1 MTSLF
6 FNVILS
12 IILIKLKENYMSL
25 ITKLSEKLKKIS
37 TKGVIGLV
45 LASAITLAGCDF
57 GTNVDNNNNQGIGD
71 SQGEIE
77 LPNEKPNESE
87 NEHTFSQLTLDML
100 NDEYY
105 KNLIEEKKANPNST
119 LYKFQPIPY
128 GFLEDEDL
136 NIELIKSNSDYCQ
149 TYIYTTDEDSNN
161 LYLSLDYEN
170 NNTYPSYHDF
180 YTIGYN
186 LTEIEM
192 NDFKYLVENNY
203 FESSLFIQYLSY
215 QKEPEI
221 LSKATMNALS
231 YTRTKRNVSNYTAPY
246 FNSPFF
252 NLIGFST
259 IDNTLTYAV
268 TDTSSDKS
276 VQTTEMRY
284 MKLSPTN
291 GEQIELY
298 DDYMYYGPYE
308 VDFATEEDK
317 NYFET
322 YSETITKYTPNT
334 SIEAN
339 YLLDELNN
347 ENTNN

>member
-1 MTSLF
+1 
-6 FNVILS
+6 
-12 IILIKLKENYMSL
+12 MSL
-25 ITKLSEKLKKIS
+25 IKKLSEKLKRLS
-37 TKGVIGLV
+37 TKGAMSEKLKKILTKGAIGLV

-57 GTNVDNNNNQGIGD
+57 GANVDNNNNQGI
-71 SQGEIE
+71 IE

-105 KNLIEEKKANPNST
+105 KSLIEERKNFPNVNDVDFAS
-119 LYKFQPIPY
+119 IPY
-128 GFLEDEDL
+128 GFLEGEGID
-136 NIELIKSNSDYCQ
+136 IESIKSNLNVCQ
-149 TYIYTTDEDSNN
+149 TYIYSTDD
-161 LYLSLDYEN
+161 EN
-170 NNTYPSYHDF
+170 NSLYISLAYKKNNTHPSYHDF
-180 YTIGYN
+180 YTLEYH
-186 LTEIEM
+186 LDEAEM
-192 NDFKYLVENNY
+192 NDFKYLAGNNY
-203 FESSLFIQYLSY
+203 AEASLFIQYLSY

-221 LSKATMNALS
+221 LSKTTMDALS
-231 YTRTKRNVSNYTAPY
+231 YTRTRRNISNHTAPY
-246 FNSPFF
+246 FKSPFF

-259 IDNTLTYAV
+259 TDNTLTYV
-268 TDTSSDKS
+268 VSDTSSDKS

-322 YSETITKYTPNT
+322 YSETITNYTPDVLT
-334 SIEAN
+334 EIKF
-339 YLLDELNN
+339 LDDELNN
-347 ENTNN
+347 ENTND

>member
-1 MTSLF
+1 
-6 FNVILS
+6 
-12 IILIKLKENYMSL
+12 MSL
-25 ITKLSEKLKKIS
+25 IKKLSEKLSEELKKVSAKGALSEKLKKVFA
-37 TKGVIGLV
+37 KGAIGLV

-57 GTNVDNNNNQGIGD
+57 GANVDNNNNQGIGD

-100 NDEYY
+100 NNEYY
-105 KNLIEEKKANPNST
+105 KNLIDEKKNYFLSDEN
-119 LYKFQPIPY
+119 KFAPIPY
-128 GFLEDEDL
+128 GFLEDEGIDV
-136 NIELIKSNSDYCQ
+136 ELTKSNFNFCQ
-149 TYIYTTDEDSNN
+149 TYIYTTDENSNN
-161 LYLSLDYEN
+161 LYLSLAYKN
-170 NNTYPSYHDF
+170 NNTHPSYHDF
-180 YTIGYN
+180 YTLEYSLSEN
-186 LTEIEM
+186 EM
-192 NDFKYLVENNY
+192 NDFKYLLENNY

-215 QKEPEI
+215 RREPEI
-221 LSKATMNALS
+221 LSKATMDALS
-231 YTRTKRNVSNYTAPY
+231 YTRTKRNVSNYTTPY

-259 IDNTLTYAV
+259 TDNTLTYVV
-268 TDTSSDKS
+268 TDTNLDKS
-276 VQTTEMRY
+276 IQTTEMRY
-284 MKLSPTN
+284 MKLSPIN

-339 YLLDELNN
+339 YLFDELNN
-347 ENTNN
+347 ENTND

>member
-1 MTSLF
+1 
-6 FNVILS
+6 
-12 IILIKLKENYMSL
+12 MSL
-25 ITKLSEKLKKIS
+25 LTKLSEKLKKVS
-37 TKGVIGLV
+37 AKGAIGLV

-57 GTNVDNNNNQGIGD
+57 GANVDNNNNQGIGD

-77 LPNEKPNESE
+77 LPNE

-105 KNLIEEKKANPNST
+105 KSLIEERKNFPNVYDVNFAS
-119 LYKFQPIPY
+119 IPY
-128 GFLEDEDL
+128 GFLEDEGI
-136 NIELIKSNSDYCQ
+136 NVELIKLNSDNCQ
-149 TYIYTTDEDSNN
+149 TYIYTPEEDLNN
-161 LYLSLDYEN
+161 LYLSLVYKN
-170 NNTYPSYHDF
+170 NNIYPSYHNF
-180 YTIGYN
+180 YTLEYH
-186 LTEIEM
+186 LDEAEM
-192 NDFKYLVENNY
+192 NDFKYLAGNNY
-203 FESSLFIQYLSY
+203 AEASLFIQYLSY
-215 QKEPEI
+215 QKQPEI
-221 LSKATMNALS
+221 LSKATMDALS
-231 YTRTKRNVSNYTAPY
+231 YTRTRRNISNYTAPY

-259 IDNTLTYAV
+259 TDNTLTYAV

-322 YSETITKYTPNT
+322 YSETITNYTPDVLT
-334 SIEAN
+334 EIKF
-339 YLLDELNN
+339 LDDELNN

>member
-1 MTSLF
+1 MNPIT
-6 FNVILS
+6 NLS
-12 IILIKLKENYMSL
+12 D
-25 ITKLSEKLKKIS
+25 TLKKVSAKSAIML
-37 TKGVIGLV
+37 I
-45 LASAITLAGCDF
+45 LASVITLAGC
-57 GTNVDNNNNQGIGD
+57 NVGATGNNNQGGGD
-71 SQGEIE
+71 TQDEIE
-77 LPNEKPNESE
+77 LPNENENE
-87 NEHTFSQLTLDML
+87 DEHTFSQLTLDML

-105 KNLIEEKKANPNST
+105 KSLIEERKNFSYSYYNRYAS
-119 LYKFQPIPY
+119 IPY
-128 GFLEDEDL
+128 GFLENEGL
-136 NIELIKSNSDYCQ
+136 NVELLKSDSDYCQ
-149 TYIYTTDEDSNN
+149 TYIYTTNENSNN
-161 LYLSLDYEN
+161 LYLSLAYKN

-180 YTIGYN
+180 YTLEYSLAEN
-186 LTEIEM
+186 EM

-231 YTRTKRNVSNYTAPY
+231 YTYTKENISNYTAPY

-259 IDNTLTYAV
+259 TDNTLTYVV
-268 TDTSSDKS
+268 TDTNLDKS
-276 VQTTEMRY
+276 IQTTEMRY
-284 MKLSPTN
+284 MKLSPIN

-298 DDYMYYGPYE
+298 DDYMYYGPYK
-308 VDFATEEDK
+308 VGFATEEDK

-339 YLLDELNN
+339 YLFDELNN
-347 ENTNN
+347 ENTK

>member
-1 MTSLF
+1 
-6 FNVILS
+6 
-12 IILIKLKENYMSL
+12 MSL
-25 ITKLSEKLKKIS
+25 IKKLSEELEKLKKVS
-37 TKGVIGLV
+37 AKGAVGLV
-45 LASAITLAGCDF
+45 LASAIMLAGCDF
-57 GTNVDNNNNQGIGD
+57 GANVDNNNNQGIGD

-100 NDEYY
+100 NNEYY
-105 KNLIEEKKANPNST
+105 KNLIEEKKNYSSSNDN
-119 LYKFQPIPY
+119 KFAPIPY
-128 GFLEDEDL
+128 GFLEDEGL
-136 NIELIKSNSDYCQ
+136 NTELIKSNSDYCH
-149 TYIYTTDEDSNN
+149 TYIYTTDENSNN
-161 LYLSLDYEN
+161 LYLYLEYEN
-170 NNTYPSYHDF
+170 NNIDPSYHDF
-180 YTIGYN
+180 YTIEYN
-186 LTEIEM
+186 LAENEM

-215 QKEPEI
+215 QKEPEV
-221 LSKATMNALS
+221 LSKATMDALS
-231 YTRTKRNVSNYTAPY
+231 YTRTKRNVSNYTTPY

-259 IDNTLTYAV
+259 TDNTLTYAV

-322 YSETITKYTPNT
+322 YSETITNYTPDVLT
-334 SIEAN
+334 EIKF
-339 YLLDELNN
+339 LDDELNN
-347 ENTNN
+347 ENTND

>member
-1 MTSLF
+1 MSL
-6 FNVILS
+6 IKELS
-12 IILIKLKENYMSL
+12 KKLKEL
-25 ITKLSEKLKKIS
+25 S
-37 TKGVIGLV
+37 TKGAIGLV
-45 LASAITLAGCDF
+45 LASAITLTGCDF
-57 GTNVDNNNNQGIGD
+57 GTN
-71 SQGEIE
+71 
-77 LPNEKPNESE
+77 NEKPNESE
-87 NEHTFSQLTLDML
+87 RTFSQLTLDML
-100 NDEYY
+100 NNEYY
-105 KNLIEEKKANPNST
+105 QNLIEEMKKYPHFEN
-119 LYKFQPIPY
+119 KFNYIPY
-128 GFLEDEDL
+128 GFLENENLD
-136 NIELIKSNSDYCQ
+136 IELLKSNFNRCQ
-149 TYIYTTDEDSNN
+149 TYIYTTDENSNT
-161 LYLSLDYEN
+161 LYLSLAYKN
-170 NNTYPSYHDF
+170 NNAYPSYHNF

-186 LTEIEM
+186 LTETEM

-215 QKEPEI
+215 KKEPEI

-231 YTRTKRNVSNYTAPY
+231 YTYTKENISNHTAPY

-259 IDNTLTYAV
+259 TDNTLTYAV

-322 YSETITKYTPNT
+322 YSETVTNYTPDVLT
-334 SIEAN
+334 EIKF
-339 YLLDELNN
+339 LDDELNN
-347 ENTNN
+347 ENTK

>member
-1 MTSLF
+1 
-6 FNVILS
+6 
-12 IILIKLKENYMSL
+12 MSL
-25 ITKLSEKLKKIS
+25 IKKLSEKLSEELEELKKVS
-37 TKGVIGLV
+37 AKGAIGLV

-57 GTNVDNNNNQGIGD
+57 GANVDNNNNQGIGD

-87 NEHTFSQLTLDML
+87 NEHTFSKLTLDML

-105 KNLIEEKKANPNST
+105 KSLIEEKKNYTYS
-119 LYKFQPIPY
+119 LYNRYASIPY
-128 GFLEDEDL
+128 GFLEEEGL
-136 NIELIKSNSDYCQ
+136 NVELLKSDFDRCE
-149 TYIYTTDEDSNN
+149 TYIYTTDENSNN
-161 LYLSLDYEN
+161 LYLSLSYKN

-180 YTIGYN
+180 YTLEYSLAEN
-186 LTEIEM
+186 EM
-192 NDFKYLVENNY
+192 NDFKYLVGNNY
-203 FESSLFIQYLSY
+203 FEASLFVQYLSY

-221 LSKATMNALS
+221 LSKATIRAVTYSRIKENI
-231 YTRTKRNVSNYTAPY
+231 SNYTTPY

-259 IDNTLTYAV
+259 TDNTLTYV
-268 TDTSSDKS
+268 VSDTSSDKS

-322 YSETITKYTPNT
+322 YSETITNYTPNIL
-334 SIEAN
+334 SEVKF
-339 YLLDELNN
+339 LDDEFNN
-347 ENTNN
+347 ENTND